1 MRLFWHRR
9 DLRLRDNRGLAA
21 AAAEGAVV
29 PVFVRDPDLL
39 DRVGDR
45 QRAFFLR
52 GVRRLREAYRD
63 RGGDLLVREG
73 APSEVLPELAEE
85 LGADAVG
92 YNEHYRPERRE
103 RRDRVEAACADAGV
117 ETASETDLVLVDPAR
132 LDAVEAALTTA
143 VTDASVDPFEML
155 VGGFGVFPSL
165 DYISVVWAGVREGG
179 PELAR
184 LHGAVER
191 ESTAIG
197 FDPADHE
204 FTPHV
209 TLARMDDARGKS
221 AVQRVVR
228 EVDPTVGR
236 MGVSEVR
243 LTESTLT
250 DDGPEYRT
258 LSRFP
263 L

>member
-1 MRLFWHRR
+1 MRLFVSVDLDGLAEGVADAQARLP
-9 DLRLRDNRGLAA
+9 DTGSLRL
-21 AAAEGAVV
+21 V
-29 PVFVRDPDLL
+29 DPDDAHVTLK
-39 DRVGDR
+39 
-45 QRAFFLR
+45 FL
-52 GVRRLREAYRD
+52 GE
-63 RGGDLLVREG
+63 
-73 APSEVLPELAEE
+73 
-85 LGADAVG
+85 
-92 YNEHYRPERRE
+92 
-103 RRDRVEAACADAGV
+103 
-117 ETASETDLVLVDPAR
+117 VDPAR